1 MADALHAVDPV
12 GGVDQTDRARPRGFG
27 SAYLRYVVFIF
38 FLANLLATMDRT
50 ILSILLEPIR
60 KEFSLQD
67 SQVGLLGF
75 ASAIFYAL
83 FGLLIGRLAD
93 TKSRSKLLALAIALF
108 SVGTVLSGMVQ
119 NFTQL
124 FLARVAVG
132 VGDAGGIPTKYSLIG
147 DKFRPEHRASAL
159 ALINS
164 GVGIGS
170 ILGLI
175 LAGILAQS
183 VGWRMTFV
191 LLGIPGALLA
201 LTMLLTIHEPVRGQY
216 ESVAV
221 QAADAPSLRETIGTL
236 ASNRTLMFIVT
247 AYSFTVFG
255 LQGIGYWVPTLL
267 IRSYH
272 MPIHDVGVV
281 YGSIIGAAFIGGMLV
296 GATISSPL
304 LKRDRRWEMWMPGI
318 ANFLVTIC
326 YFIAFSTS
334 SLTVT
339 LAALGTATFL
349 LGTILGPASAAI
361 QSTVTSRMR
370 GVAVAITMFV
380 SALIGQGVGPWAIG
394 SLSTQLAPIYG
405 DASLKAALQFTPLA
419 LTIGGVLY
427 LLGARTF
434 QRDRVD

>member
-1 MADALHAVDPV
+1 MSDALHAVDPV
-12 GGVDQTDRARPRGFG
+12 GGVDQPDIAKPRGFG
-27 SAYLRYVVFIF
+27 SPYLYYVVFIF

-75 ASAIFYAL
+75 AGAIFFAL
-83 FGLLIGRLAD
+83 FGLLIGRLTD
-93 TKSRSKLLALAIALF
+93 TRSRTKLLAIAIGLF
-108 SVGTVLSGMVQ
+108 SVGTVMSGMVM
-119 NFTQL
+119 NFAQL

-159 ALINS
+159 ALIQS
-164 GVGIGS
+164 GLGIGA

-175 LAGILAQS
+175 IAGVLAQA

-191 LLGIPGALLA
+191 YFGIPGALLA
-201 LTMLLTIHEPVRGQY
+201 LTILLTVREPVRGTF
-216 ESVAV
+216 ESMAV
-221 QAADAPSLRETIGTL
+221 QTAHAPSLGETIRAL
-236 ASNRTLMFIVT
+236 RSNQTLMFIVL

-272 MPIHDVGVV
+272 MPIRDVGVV
-281 YGSIIGAAFIGGMLV
+281 YGTIIGLAFVGGMLV

-304 LKRDRRWEMWMPGI
+304 LKHDRRWEMWLPGI
-318 ANFLVTIC
+318 ANFLVTGC
-326 YFIAFSTS
+326 YVLAFSTS
-334 SLTVT
+334 SLAIT
-339 LAALGTATFL
+339 LTALGTATFL

-361 QSTVTSRMR
+361 QSTVSSRMR
-370 GVAVAITMFV
+370 GVAVSITMFV

-394 SLSTQLAPIYG
+394 YISTQLVPLYG
-405 DASLKAALQFTPLA
+405 DGSLKAALQFTPIA
-419 LTIGGVLY
+419 LTVGGVLY
-427 LLGARTF
+427 MIGARTF
-434 QRDRVD
+434 HQDRVD